1 MEQRKIRVLMLTT
14 DSEICGT
21 ERIILSLLRHID
33 RSRFEP
39 SLVTLFGPGD
49 LIDAAKEWNVSG
61 VNLKLRDQSFWK
73 GLAAWRRFL
82 REFQPD
88 VIQSLL
94 IHSNLLGRLTVLF
107 RRKIKMLSGIS
118 TVYTVEGYGKLYAWL
133 ERLTHPLDTLYVVN
147 SELGMDKVLHLIQLP
162 EKKIALVHN
171 GIETSG
177 EDSDPDSI
185 RREVRQEFGLT
196 DSHLV
201 VGLVAQMRP
210 AKRHDLLIQAAAKLK
225 NQFPPLRLLF
235 VGQGEMKSALRD
247 LAIKEGVTDETIFA
261 GYRHD
266 ARRILHGM
274 DIFALPSDVEGEP
287 VSLMEAMDAG
297 LPVIAA
303 RTGGIPEIV
312 EEGKSGLI
320 FTPKDL
326 DGLVKALSEL
336 LSDREKRRR
345 IGQAAKYRIREAFSA
360 ERMTAQF
367 EDLYL
372 RCMQR

>member
-1 MEQRKIRVLMLTT
+1 MEPRKIRVLMLTT

-49 LIDAAKEWNVSG
+49 LIDAAKEWGVPG
-61 VNLKLRDQSFWK
+61 VNLKLREESLWK
-73 GLAAWRRFL
+73 GLAAWRRLL

-107 RRKIKMLSGIS
+107 RRKIKLLSGIS
-118 TVYTVEGYGKLYAWL
+118 TVYTVEGYGRLYAWI

-147 SELGMDKVLHLIQLP
+147 SELGLDKVLHLIRLP
-162 EKKIALVHN
+162 GKKIALVHN
-171 GIETSG
+171 GIETTVDEG
-177 EDSDPDSI
+177 DSEKL
-185 RREVRQEFGLT
+185 RCEVRREFGLAEN
-196 DSHLV
+196 HLV
-201 VGLVAQMRP
+201 AGIVAQMRP
-210 AKRHDLLIQAAAKLK
+210 AKRHDLLIQAAARLK
-225 NQFPPLRLLF
+225 MRFPELRLLF
-235 VGQGEMKSALRD
+235 VGQGEMESALRD
-247 LAIKEGVTDETIFA
+247 LAEKEGVAEETIFA

-266 ARRILHGM
+266 ARRILYGM

-297 LPVIAA
+297 LPVITA

-326 DGLVKALSEL
+326 DGLEIALAEL
-336 LSDREKRRR
+336 LNDGDRRRR
-345 IGQAAKYRIREAFSA
+345 IGQAAKNRIREAFSA

-367 EDLYL
+367 EDLYQ
-372 RCMQR
+372 RCMQS